1 WIRMNSMSDEGPV
14 AMGVGG
20 SLDFIA
26 GTQIRAPGWV
36 QTIGMEWFWR
46 LVSQPRRLFKRY
58 SSNLAFLGTMV
69 VRVLLVRLSPGRRTI
84 GTPPEPSLLR
94 STGAV
99 VVPLP
104 PIRTAEEASA
114 FCRLHEPTSE
124 GQLVVLDLSIRSWLN
139 SLELGV
145 VARLARAAHRRGGAL
160 FLTGVTG

>member
-1 WIRMNSMSDEGPV
+1 
-14 AMGVGG
+14 
-20 SLDFIA
+20 
-26 GTQIRAPGWV
+26 
-36 QTIGMEWFWR
+36 
-46 LVSQPRRLFKRY
+46 KRY

-160 FLTGVTG
+160 FLTGVTGRARRLIRLFRLERYVEVPDSPECWAHRLGELATPRAARATRWGSEGGVLQI